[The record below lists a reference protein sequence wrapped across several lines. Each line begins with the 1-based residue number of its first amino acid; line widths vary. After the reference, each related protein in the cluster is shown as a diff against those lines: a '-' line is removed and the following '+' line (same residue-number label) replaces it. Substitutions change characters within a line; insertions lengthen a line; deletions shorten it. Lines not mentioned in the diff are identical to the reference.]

1 MGKLELDVYNVN
13 DIAEALHI
21 TPRTVLNYLRSGR
34 LKGAK
39 IGGKWLVTRENLLEL
54 INGNTQSSANGSR
67 RKATK

>member
-1 MGKLELDVYNVN
+1 MGKLELDIYTVN
-13 DIAEALHI
+13 DIAEALHT

-54 INGNTQSSANGSR
+54 INGSANGSR